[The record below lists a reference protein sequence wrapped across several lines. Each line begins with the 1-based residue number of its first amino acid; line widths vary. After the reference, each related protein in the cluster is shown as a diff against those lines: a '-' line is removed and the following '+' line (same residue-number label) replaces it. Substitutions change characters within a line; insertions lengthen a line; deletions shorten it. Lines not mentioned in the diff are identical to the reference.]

1 MCGIVGFI
9 NQTDNKEE
17 IIQTMSS
24 KIKHRGP
31 DDEGFYINDNIA
43 LAHQRLSI
51 IDLTNG
57 KQPMFNEDKTKVLI
71 FNGEIYNFKEL
82 KKILI
87 KDGYKFKTKSD
98 TEVILHG
105 YKKWGKN
112 LPKKLRGMF
121 AFAIWDINK
130 KELFLAR
137 DGFGIKPLYYA
148 CFNGTFMFASEI
160 KALLAHPDFEKKLNT
175 NILSA
180 YLCFNFV
187 PT

>member
-1 MCGIVGFI
+1 MKKVKVIQPFYEKLNAELYVDDERCEELKEKGLV
-9 NQTDNKEE
+9 KEEVKYEEE

-43 LAHQRLSI
+43 LAHQRLAI

-87 KDGYKFKTKSD
+87 KDGYKFKSK
-98 TEVILHG
+98 I
-105 YKKWGKN
+105 
-112 LPKKLRGMF
+112 
-121 AFAIWDINK
+121 
-130 KELFLAR
+130 
-137 DGFGIKPLYYA
+137 
-148 CFNGTFMFASEI
+148 
-160 KALLAHPDFEKKLNT
+160 
-175 NILSA
+175 
-180 YLCFNFV
+180 
-187 PT
+187 